1 MLRFLSLLLLTI
13 PVAAQDYPDSSRWLY
28 IINGFQ
34 LEDEIIGDR
43 SGQIVATGSS
53 SMRFWDHSIHKDFAP
68 LPIVSRGFGGS
79 NMNDLLMHL
88 DAVVLK
94 HKPRAVI
101 IYEGDNDIAQGVS
114 VTDVLKTFVK
124 VVGRIKADN
133 PAIRIY
139 LISIKPSVSRQ
150 PLWEKMREVNKGM
163 LAIANQEQTVFY
175 IDVAT
180 PMLSADGRA
189 RPELFV
195 YDKLHMN
202 QAGYDIWRTVVVP
215 FVKRIEESQ

>member
-1 MLRFLSLLLLTI
+1 MFRFLSLLLLAI

-133 PAIRIY
+133 PAI
-139 LISIKPSVSRQ
+139 
-150 PLWEKMREVNKGM
+150 
-163 LAIANQEQTVFY
+163 
-175 IDVAT
+175 
-180 PMLSADGRA
+180 
-189 RPELFV
+189 
-195 YDKLHMN
+195 
-202 QAGYDIWRTVVVP
+202 
-215 FVKRIEESQ
+215 

>member
-1 MLRFLSLLLLTI
+1 MFRFLSLLLLTI
-13 PVAAQDYPDSSRWLY
+13 PVAAQDYPDSSRWLC

-101 IYEGDNDIAQGVS
+101 IYEGDNDIA
-114 VTDVLKTFVK
+114 
-124 VVGRIKADN
+124 
-133 PAIRIY
+133 
-139 LISIKPSVSRQ
+139 
-150 PLWEKMREVNKGM
+150 
-163 LAIANQEQTVFY
+163 
-175 IDVAT
+175 
-180 PMLSADGRA
+180 
-189 RPELFV
+189 
-195 YDKLHMN
+195 
-202 QAGYDIWRTVVVP
+202 
-215 FVKRIEESQ
+215 